1 MLFFINN
8 HQKCTTKCLK
18 NAQMMQKSNK
28 MEENNEHWVSKL
40 TDKQVYIISFILII
54 TPTLLY
60 YGFKY
65 VFNMLSN

>member
-1 MLFFINN
+1 ME
-8 HQKCTTKCLK
+8 
-18 NAQMMQKSNK
+18 KSNK

>member
-1 MLFFINN
+1 MK
-8 HQKCTTKCLK
+8 Q
-18 NAQMMQKSNK
+18 
-28 MEENNEHWVSKL
+28 MEENNEHWISKL
-40 TDKQVYIISFILII
+40 SDRQVYIISFILIV